1 MGLTPE
7 TAWPRAHLT
16 GQCSERGAPLRAS
29 PELPQ
34 ATGRKVPP
42 QKVPGPWLAGGAQLI
57 PRAGREA
64 TLFLLSGGPS
74 RGPCY
79 SGDRALIKLLALQ
92 GWTGSVWPGPVVG
105 LEGAREDGAFG
116 QSVSDLVSGEGTPAP
131 LSHFVQ
137 KRGGRRGPPR
147 TALGRRGHPLGQS
160 PLSPAPAPPG
170 RELLP
175 RAGRGGAPRGRGQPG
190 PYRTRGPAAGAAAA
204 ARP

>member
-92 GWTGSVWPGPVVG
+92 GWTGSVWPGPGGGVG
-105 LEGAREDGAFG
+105 GRQRGWGLWAVCLRPGF
-116 QSVSDLVSGEGTPAP
+116 
-131 LSHFVQ
+131 
-137 KRGGRRGPPR
+137 RGGDSS
-147 TALGRRGHPLGQS
+147 ASVPLC
-160 PLSPAPAPPG
+160 P
-170 RELLP
+170 EE
-175 RAGRGGAPRGRGQPG
+175 GGAPGPPQDRSGEKGASPGTKPALPRPRPPRQGVAAPGGEGRGS
-190 PYRTRGPAAGAAAA
+190 AGAWP
-204 ARP
+204 ARPL